1 MMQHPFR
8 RFLLVFVGV
17 NAVLALIVWGVL
29 GWYTSHGDAIA
40 VPPLRG
46 LSMEDAQRELEERG
60 LRVMVVD
67 SVFAEGLD
75 PAAVVMSD
83 PESGFKVKSGRTVYL
98 TLNLSDLPSMPVPNL
113 TDLSLRKATMDLTNK
128 GFVVGQLIMRPD
140 LAHQVVLGGQY
151 KGREV
156 RTGQM
161 LPKGSVIDLLVGFN
175 NSDSLVEVPNLTGL
189 TLDEARIFLAESSLS
204 LGSVYYMGSI
214 ADSTQALIVR
224 QRPMAGGNGS
234 QIRALDFVDLWLAD

>member
-1 MMQHPFR
+1 
-8 RFLLVFVGV
+8 
-17 NAVLALIVWGVL
+17 
-29 GWYTSHGDAIA
+29 
-40 VPPLRG
+40 
-46 LSMEDAQRELEERG
+46 
-60 LRVMVVD
+60 
-67 SVFAEGLD
+67 LD

-83 PESGFKVKSGRTVYL
+83 PETGFLVKSGRTVYL

-128 GFVVGQLIMRPD
+128 GFVVGQLIMKPD
-140 LAHQVVLGGQY
+140 LAHQVVLGGQH
-151 KGREV
+151 KGRGV

-161 LPKGSVIDLLVGFN
+161 LPRGSVIDLLVGFN

-204 LGSVYYMGSI
+204 LGSVHYMGSI

-224 QRPMAGGNGS
+224 QRPMAGSQGS
-234 QIRALDFVDLWLAD
+234 QVRALDFVDLWLAD

>member
-46 LSMEDAQRELEERG
+46 LSIEDAQRELEERG
-60 LRVMVVD
+60 LQVMVVD

-83 PESGFKVKSGRTVYL
+83 PEPGFKVKSGRTVYL

-128 GFVVGQLIMRPD
+128 GFVVGQLIMKPD

-156 RTGQM
+156 RTGQCY
-161 LPKGSVIDLLVGFN
+161 PK
-175 NSDSLVEVPNLTGL
+175 
-189 TLDEARIFLAESSLS
+189 EA
-204 LGSVYYMGSI
+204 
-214 ADSTQALIVR
+214 
-224 QRPMAGGNGS
+224 
-234 QIRALDFVDLWLAD
+234 

>member
-1 MMQHPFR
+1 MTQHPFR
-8 RFLLVFVGV
+8 RFLVIFLGF
-17 NAVLALIVWGVL
+17 NALLALVVWGTL
-29 GWYTSHGDAIA
+29 GWYTSHGDAIS
-40 VPPLRG
+40 VPALRG
-46 LSMEDAQRELEERG
+46 LSLEDAQRELEDRG
-60 LRVMVVD
+60 LRFMVVD
-67 SVFAEGLD
+67 SVYAEGLD
-75 PAAVVMSD
+75 PSAVVLSD
-83 PESGFKVKSGRTVYL
+83 PDSGFQVKSGRTVYL
-98 TLNLSDLPSMPVPNL
+98 TLNLSDLPSMPVPDL

-128 GFVVGQLIMRPD
+128 GFVVGQLIMKPD
-140 LAHQVVLGGQY
+140 LAHQVVLGGQH

-204 LGSVYYMGSI
+204 LGSVHYLGTVG
-214 ADSTQALIVR
+214 DSSQALIVR

-234 QIRALDFVDLWLAD
+234 QVRALDFVDLWLAD